1 VKDFNKMKITASGIS
16 KYFGEKKILRDINFE
31 IESGMSIAITGPNGS
46 GKTTLLKILCGLMR
60 PTMGNIQYQV
70 NGTAIKQE
78 SWFKYLSLVGPYLE
92 LYEELSAEDNLL
104 FLARIKNIPSA
115 RAKIKSLMER
125 VNLKGREADDVKTY
139 SSGMRQRLKYV
150 FALLS
155 DPQILLLDEPTSNL
169 DEEGIGIVYEI
180 MQQQKKEKILII
192 ATNERQDLKYGD
204 KQIAITA

>member
-1 VKDFNKMKITASGIS
+1 MKITASGIS